1 MNSSHFQT
9 SNHAVALWLSRAE
22 QCRLHNSAD
31 SSHQAVRI
39 IFPASHGSQC
49 RRQEGVSI
57 YPASQCCPCR
67 CQQAAIL
74 SQPYQQQ
81 ECHTSPCTS
90 GSKQVGSTVPYARPM
105 PGSRS
110 FNSPWLFRSLSAA
123 SQISSLCGGT
133 SYFLSVVLQEQ
144 VQHHLVMPSFTYA
157 LNTLQSI
164 ESPCSGGTHQEIL
177 R

>member
-22 QCRLHNSAD
+22 HCRLHNSAD
-31 SSHQAVRI
+31 SSYHAVRI
-39 IFPASHGSQC
+39 ILPASDGSHR
-49 RRQEGVSI
+49 RRQEVISI
-57 YPASQCCPCR
+57 YPASQCSPYR

-74 SQPYQQQ
+74 SQPCQQQ

-110 FNSPWLFRSLSAA
+110 VNSPWLFSCLSAA

-133 SYFLSVVLQEQ
+133 SYFLSGFVQEQ
-144 VQHHLVMPSFTYA
+144 IQHHHVMPSFT
-157 LNTLQSI
+157 
-164 ESPCSGGTHQEIL
+164 
-177 R
+177 